1 MLNEVKDLYGSEYGS
16 VGFVIGSG
24 PSLAYAKKMLSV
36 PHKHT
41 FTIAVNRAIT
51 EVPADYWLWIDQV
64 AYTNWKDHPNA
75 KSAKKVGVD
84 KWADAYD
91 KDVYTWER
99 VIGDTKEG
107 LEKGNLVH
115 RNTSVIAAISLAF
128 RLGAVR
134 IVTVGCENF
143 MTPEELAKLSEQD
156 RNFMI
161 STFCRVSE
169 ALVNRKHWLHPK
181 VMLADASKTGTEWGK
196 LNLPKTALGD
206 ELDQIKAFWEWRAK
220 EKGEERKKKLWLPSR
235 S

>member
-1 MLNEVKDLYGSEYGS
+1 MRDAKDLYGSEYGS

-51 EVPADYWLWIDQV
+51 EVPADYFLWIDQV
-64 AYTNWKDHPNA
+64 AYENWGKHPYA
-75 KSAKKVGVD
+75 LSAKKLGVE
-84 KWADAYD
+84 KFKDAYRD
-91 KDVYTWER
+91 DVYVWER
-99 VIGDTKEG
+99 VIGNTQKG
-107 LEKGNLVH
+107 LEEGNLVH
-115 RNTSVIAAISLAF
+115 RNTSLIAAISMAF

-143 MTPEELAKLSEQD
+143 IEPEEMEKMTPENRD
-156 RNFMI
+156 YMI

-181 VMLADASKTGTEWGK
+181 VMLVDASKTGTEWGK
-196 LNLPKTALGD
+196 LNLPKTTIGD
-206 ELDQIKAFWEWRAK
+206 ELTQIEAFWKWKADQDG
-220 EKGEERKKKLWLPSR
+220 EKRKKKLWLPSH